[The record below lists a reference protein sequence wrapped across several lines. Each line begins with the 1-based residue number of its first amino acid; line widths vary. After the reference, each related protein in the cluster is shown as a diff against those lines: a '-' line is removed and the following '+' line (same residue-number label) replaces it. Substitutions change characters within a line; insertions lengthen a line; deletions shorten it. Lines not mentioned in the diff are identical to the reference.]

1 MSNLPIFDV
10 AGSALQAQ
18 SVRLNTIASNLSNAD
33 SIASSPDAVYKP
45 IEPVFKAVPASG
57 DGSLTGV
64 QVKQIEQTNAAPI
77 KRYDP
82 GHPLA
87 DETGHYD
94 GSNVD
99 LVIEIADAR
108 EAQRSYE
115 ANLRMF
121 DQTRQMTQSLFDL
134 LRR

>member
-1 MSNLPIFDV
+1 MGNLLTSLSF
-10 AGSALQAQ
+10 AASGMEAQATRLRHVSENIANVDTPGYQ
-18 SVRLNTIASNLSNAD
+18 RKLVSFREAMDSGLVVPDQVRLDQS
-33 SIASSPDAVYKP
+33 
-45 IEPVFKAVPASG
+45 E
-57 DGSLTGV
+57 LTR
-64 QVKQIEQTNAAPI
+64 I
-77 KRYDP
+77 YDP

-87 DETGHYD
+87 DSSGYYD

-121 DQTRQMTQSLFDL
+121 DQARQMTQSLFDL